1 MEGWRQQ
8 TITKHPDTRGSFA
21 SGIRPQHRPWGAPH
35 CSLGI
40 SFPIAPLINRE
51 QFATRPQ
58 PRLWG
63 AVHRSL
69 GISVPIAPLIN
80 RGQLQHRPWGA
91 PHRSLG
97 ISFISAPC
105 VQEKRERCPTKA
117 VPRQAPRRCTGS
129 PLISV
134 DSLRPVSA
142 LITHIPWG
150 AVHRSLG
157 ISVYPPDITY
167 PEEVWA
173 PVVVAVESA

>member
-21 SGIRPQHRPWGAPH
+21 SGIRPQHRPWGARD
-35 CSLGI
+35 
-40 SFPIAPLINRE
+40 F
-51 QFATRPQ
+51 
-58 PRLWG
+58 
-63 AVHRSL
+63 SL

-80 RGQLQHRPWGA
+80 RGQLQPRPWGA
-91 PHRSLG
+91 VHRSLG
-97 ISFISAPC
+97 ISFISSPC

>member
-40 SFPIAPLINRE
+40 CF
-51 QFATRPQ
+51 
-58 PRLWG
+58 
-63 AVHRSL
+63 
-69 GISVPIAPLIN
+69 PIAPLIN

-105 VQEKRERCPTKA
+105 VQEKR
-117 VPRQAPRRCTGS
+117 
-129 PLISV
+129 
-134 DSLRPVSA
+134 PVSGKGCA
-142 LITHIPWG
+142 TPSPQKVYRKPSNKCGQFAPGLRAHYSHPLGSSSSLPGDFRLSSGYHVPGGGVG
-150 AVHRSLG
+150 ARCGCCRECIVPG
-157 ISVYPPDITY
+157 V
-167 PEEVWA
+167 A
-173 PVVVAVESA
+173 AVESA

>member
-21 SGIRPQHRPWGAPH
+21 SGIRP
-35 CSLGI
+35 
-40 SFPIAPLINRE
+40 
-51 QFATRPQ
+51 
-58 PRLWG
+58 
-63 AVHRSL
+63 
-69 GISVPIAPLIN
+69 
-80 RGQLQHRPWGA
+80 QHRPWGA